1 MRFFREPHDVSLSAQ
16 KCNNGLPC
24 VFCLILMTI
33 DGRTTLCQTDI
44 AVFISYIQKE
54 DSRQVCALRWG
65 FVQAA
70 MAFPQHNSLKKLQAM
85 KMTKFCYIEIR
96 HQGSAGL
103 ASQPGFYVDESPLSK
118 WKKQAIFK
126 KNTVQ
131 INHIN
136 NDKLLSLME

>member
-1 MRFFREPHDVSLSAQ
+1 
-16 KCNNGLPC
+16 
-24 VFCLILMTI
+24 
-33 DGRTTLCQTDI
+33 
-44 AVFISYIQKE
+44 
-54 DSRQVCALRWG
+54 
-65 FVQAA
+65 
-70 MAFPQHNSLKKLQAM
+70 
-85 KMTKFCYIEIR
+85 MTKFCYIEIR

-136 NDKLLSLME
+136 NDKLLSLMEWKVSERPISAENVEAKLKIQEWFWIKKKMLGEILMA